1 MSSFDNIA
9 WIIDSIPILKQ
20 RFWTQGWIS
29 WLVRLRKRIFST

>member
-20 RFWTQGWIS
+20 KFWTQGWMDILDIS
-29 WLVRLRKRIFST
+29 LFV